1 MPKMTGMELVAFA
14 RSKIGTPYVYG
25 MKGTVMTLANYNYLK
40 GQYGKLVW
48 DSDVKKV
55 GQVCVDCSGLIS
67 WACTSKARSKTE
79 ATVGVVLG
87 SAQWFERANVKRPI
101 SSIKDA
107 PLGALVWM
115 KGHIGVYSGMRN
127 GVPYYI
133 AADGSAYG
141 VREVPLS
148 RNRFTHWLLVEDVFS
163 YEMEAEEVVEKDT
176 IIINGKEYEVNMI
189 RKDGVT
195 YIKTRDLA
203 QAEGIEVGSKGRT
216 PVIAIK

>member
-1 MPKMTGMELVAFA
+1 MGKMTGAELVAFA

-25 MKGTVMTLANYNYLK
+25 MKGAVMTLANYNYLK
-40 GQYGKLVW
+40 RQYGKMVW

-67 WACTSKARSKTE
+67 WAC
-79 ATVGVVLG
+79 GVVLG
-87 SAQWFERANVKRPI
+87 SAQWFERANVKRPV
-101 SSIKDA
+101 STIKDA
-107 PLGALVWM
+107 PLGALVWQ
-115 KGHIGVYSGMRN
+115 KGHIGIYSGVKN
-127 GVPYYI
+127 GTPRYI

-141 VREVPLS
+141 VREASVS
-148 RNRFTHWLLVEDVFS
+148 GSGFTHWLVEDVFE
-163 YEMEAEEVVEKDT
+163 YGTEGDEVVEKDK

-203 QAEGIEVGSKGRT
+203 QAEGIEVGSQGRV
-216 PVIAIK
+216 PVISVK

>member
-1 MPKMTGMELVAFA
+1 MAKMTGAELVAFA

-40 GQYGKLVW
+40 RQYGKMVW

-67 WACTSKARSKTE
+67 WAC
-79 ATVGVVLG
+79 GVVLG
-87 SAQWFERANVKRPI
+87 SAQWFERANVKQPI
-101 SSIKDA
+101 STVKDA
-107 PLGALVWM
+107 PLGALVWK
-115 KGHIGVYSGMRN
+115 KGHIGIYSGMK
-127 GVPYYI
+127 GGKPMYI

-176 IIINGKEYEVNMI
+176 IIINRKEYEVNMI

-203 QAEGIEVGSKGRT
+203 QADGIEVGSQGRT
-216 PVIAIK
+216 PVISVSY

>member
-25 MKGTVMTLANYNYLK
+25 MKGTVMTLENYNYLK
-40 GQYGKLVW
+40 GQYGKMVW

-55 GQVCVDCSGLIS
+55 GQVCVDCSGMIS
-67 WACTSKARSKTE
+67 WAC
-79 ATVGVVLG
+79 GVVLG

-107 PLGALVWM
+107 PLGALVWQ

-203 QAEGIEVGSKGRT
+203 QADGIEVGSQGRT
-216 PVIAIK
+216 PVIATK

>member
-25 MKGTVMTLANYNYLK
+25 MKGTVMTQANYNYLK
-40 GQYGKLVW
+40 NQYGKMVW

-67 WACTSKARSKTE
+67 WAC
-79 ATVGVVLG
+79 GVVLG
-87 SAQWFERANVKRPI
+87 SAQGFERAGVKRPI
-101 SSIKDA
+101 SSIEDA

-141 VREVPLS
+141 VREAPVS
-148 RNRFTHWLLVEDVFS
+148 RSAFTHWLLVEDIFS
-163 YEMEAEEVVEKDT
+163 YEMEVEEVVEKDK
-176 IIINGKEYEVNMI
+176 IIINGKEYEVSMI

-203 QAEGIEVGSKGRT
+203 QAEGIEVGSQGRV
-216 PVIAIK
+216 PVISVK

>member
-1 MPKMTGMELVAFA
+1 MGKMTGAELVAFA

-25 MKGTVMTLANYNYLK
+25 MKGAVMTQANYNYLK
-40 GQYGKLVW
+40 RQYGKMVW

-67 WACTSKARSKTE
+67 WAC
-79 ATVGVVLG
+79 GVVLG

-101 SSIKDA
+101 SGIKDA

-115 KGHIGVYSGMRN
+115 KGHIGIYSGMK
-127 GVPYYI
+127 GGKPMYI

-141 VREVPLS
+141 VREVPVS
-148 RNRFTHWLLVEDVFS
+148 RSAFTHWLLVEDVFS

-176 IIINGKEYEVNMI
+176 IIINGKEYKVNMI
-189 RKDGVT
+189 RKGGVT
-195 YIKTRDLA
+195 YIRTRDLA

-216 PVIAIK
+216 PVIATK

>member
-25 MKGTVMTLANYNYLK
+25 MKGTVMTQANFNYLK
-40 GQYGKLVW
+40 GKHGKYVLN
-48 DSDVKKV
+48 SDAKKV

-67 WACTSKARSKTE
+67 WAC
-79 ATVGVVLG
+79 GVVLG

-141 VREVPLS
+141 VQEVPLS

-203 QAEGIEVGSKGRT
+203 QADGIEVGSQGRT
-216 PVIAIK
+216 PVISVSC

>member
-1 MPKMTGMELVAFA
+1 MGKMTGAELVAFA

-25 MKGTVMTLANYNYLK
+25 MKGAVMTLANYNYLK
-40 GQYGKLVW
+40 RQYGKMVW

-67 WACTSKARSKTE
+67 WAC
-79 ATVGVVLG
+79 GVVLG
-87 SAQWFERANVKRPI
+87 SAQWFERANVKQPI
-101 SSIKDA
+101 STVKDA
-107 PLGALVWM
+107 PLVWK
-115 KGHIGVYSGMRN
+115 KGHIGIYSGMK
-127 GVPYYI
+127 GGKPMYI

-176 IIINGKEYEVNMI
+176 IIINGKEYEVDMI

-203 QAEGIEVGSKGRT
+203 QAEGIEVGSQGRT
-216 PVIAIK
+216 PVISVK

>member
-1 MPKMTGMELVAFA
+1 MPKMTGAELVAFA

-40 GQYGKLVW
+40 GQYGKMVW
-48 DSDVKKV
+48 DSDRKKV

-67 WACTSKARSKTE
+67 WAC
-79 ATVGVVLG
+79 GVVLG
-87 SAQWFERANVKRPI
+87 SAQWFERAGVKRPI
-101 SSIKDA
+101 SSIEDA

-148 RNRFTHWLLVEDVFS
+148 RNRFTHWLLVEDVFE
-163 YEMEAEEVVEKDT
+163 YGTEAEEVVERDT
-176 IIINGKEYEVNMI
+176 IIINGKEYKVDMI
-189 RKDGVT
+189 RRDGVT
-195 YIKTRDLA
+195 YIRTRDLA

-216 PVIAIK
+216 PVIATK

>member
-25 MKGTVMTLANYNYLK
+25 MKGTVMTQANYNYLK
-40 GQYGKLVW
+40 NQYGKMVW

-67 WACTSKARSKTE
+67 WAC
-79 ATVGVVLG
+79 GVVLG
-87 SAQWFERANVKRPI
+87 SAQWFERAGVKRPI
-101 SSIKDA
+101 SSIEDA

-141 VREVPLS
+141 VREAPVS
-148 RNRFTHWLLVEDVFS
+148 RSAFTHWLLVEDIFS
-163 YEMEAEEVVEKDT
+163 YEMEVEEVVEKDK
-176 IIINGKEYEVNMI
+176 IIINGKEYEVSMI

-203 QAEGIEVGSKGRT
+203 QADGIEVGSQGRT
-216 PVIAIK
+216 PVIATK

>member
-40 GQYGKLVW
+40 NQYGKMVW

-67 WACTSKARSKTE
+67 WGC
-79 ATVGVVLG
+79 GVVLG

-101 SSIKDA
+101 STIKDA
-107 PLGALVWM
+107 PLGTLVWQ
-115 KGHIGVYSGMRN
+115 KGHIGIYSGMK
-127 GVPYYI
+127 GGKPMYI

-141 VREVPLS
+141 VREAPVS
-148 RNRFTHWLLVEDVFS
+148 RSGFTHWLLVEDIFS
-163 YEMEAEEVVEKDT
+163 YEMEAEEVVEKDK
-176 IIINGKEYEVNMI
+176 IIINGKEYEVSMI

-203 QAEGIEVGSKGRT
+203 QAEGIEVGSQGRT
-216 PVIAIK
+216 PVISVSC

>member
-25 MKGTVMTLANYNYLK
+25 MKGAVMTLANYNYLK
-40 GQYGKLVW
+40 GQYGKMVW

-55 GQVCVDCSGLIS
+55 GQVCVDCSGMIS
-67 WACTSKARSKTE
+67 WAC
-79 ATVGVVLG
+79 GVVLG

-107 PLGALVWM
+107 PLGALVWQ

-141 VREVPLS
+141 VREVPVS

>member
-40 GQYGKLVW
+40 GQYGKMVW

-55 GQVCVDCSGLIS
+55 GQVCVDCSGMIS
-67 WACTSKARSKTE
+67 WAC
-79 ATVGVVLG
+79 GVVLG

-107 PLGALVWM
+107 PLGALVWQ

-141 VREVPLS
+141 VREVPVS

>member
-55 GQVCVDCSGLIS
+55 GQVCVDCSGMIS
-67 WACTSKARSKTE
+67 WAC
-79 ATVGVVLG
+79 GVVLG

-107 PLGALVWM
+107 PLGALVWQ

-141 VREVPLS
+141 VREVPVS

>member
-25 MKGTVMTLANYNYLK
+25 MKGTVMTQANFNYLK
-40 GQYGKLVW
+40 GKHGKYVLN
-48 DSDVKKV
+48 SDVKKI

-67 WACTSKARSKTE
+67 WAC
-79 ATVGVVLG
+79 GVVLG

-101 SSIKDA
+101 ATIKDA

-141 VREVPLS
+141 VQEVPLS
-148 RNRFTHWLLVEDVFS
+148 RNRFTHWLLVEDVFE
-163 YEMEAEEVVEKDT
+163 YGTEGNEVVEKDT
-176 IIINGKEYEVNMI
+176 IIINGKEYEINMI

-203 QAEGIEVGSKGRT
+203 QAEGIEVGSQGRV
-216 PVIAIK
+216 PVISVK

>member
-25 MKGTVMTLANYNYLK
+25 MKGTVMTLENYNYLK
-40 GQYGKLVW
+40 GQYGKMVW

-55 GQVCVDCSGLIS
+55 GQVCVDCSGMIS
-67 WACTSKARSKTE
+67 WAC
-79 ATVGVVLG
+79 GVVLG

-107 PLGALVWM
+107 PLGALVWQ

-141 VREVPLS
+141 VREVPVS

-203 QAEGIEVGSKGRT
+203 QADGIEVGSQGRT
-216 PVIAIK
+216 PVIATK